1 MIGKA
6 TMSASVVKPQAD
18 AIHASDRSEVLEA
31 ANISSDYSL
40 EEFVTHPID
49 DMEWVDGQVVEKTGM
64 TVKHGVIQGRLNRYW
79 GNHVMS
85 SGQGGEP
92 CTEAPCRTTKQ
103 VRRPDVAYISPELL
117 AQFGQPATFP
127 QSFPLIAE
135 IASPTDYAEELFAK
149 AKEYLESGC
158 EEVWIVFPEAQWIF
172 VLTQNQH
179 LWFTADETVSTQAVL
194 KGFSINVGEL
204 VS

>member
-1 MIGKA
+1 
-6 TMSASVVKPQAD
+6 MSASVVKAELD
-18 AIHASDRSEVLEA
+18 ANNATDGSEVLEA
-31 ANISSDYSL
+31 ANISSVYSL
-40 EEFVTHPID
+40 EDFVTHPID

-64 TVKHGVIQGRLNRYW
+64 TVKHGVIQGRLSYYW
-79 GNHVMS
+79 RSYMMT

-103 VRRPDVAYISPELL
+103 VRRPDVAYISAELL

-127 QSFPLIAE
+127 QSFPLVAE

-149 AKEYLESGC
+149 AQEYLESGS
-158 EEVWIVFPEAQWIF
+158 EEVWIVFPEAQWVF

-179 LWFTADETVSTQAVL
+179 LWFTADETVSTQTVL
-194 KGFSINVGEL
+194 KGFSVNVKEL
-204 VS
+204 VP